1 MGFELLELGFAVSKT
16 KENGNGIYIFIS
28 YTGISNNWNPLE
40 GLRQRQKKIVA
51 LLEKALQKT
60 HKKSQ
65 LNMDLSF
72 LTVTL
77 RKFKKYFKYL
87 WI

>member
-60 HKKSQ
+60 HKKKSAKYGFKL
-65 LNMDLSF
+65 LNSNF
-72 LTVTL
+72 T
-77 RKFKKYFKYL
+77 K
-87 WI
+87 I